1 MPMCYGFSPPWL
13 VGTMEVLGVLRPAA
27 FWASFLASW
36 VQSLGRLGGR
46 GWVASAEVQSTV
58 CVVAS
63 SSTLCPQHVAT
74 VPCWTQVSVFPRAEP
89 PSCSCCSFCAVAW
102 KCSLGSELEGP
113 RAPSLVSAFWQSVVL
128 PIVWLVERAAEYT
141 LSAFLT
147 VFDRSIVV

>member
-13 VGTMEVLGVLRPAA
+13 VGTMEVLGVLRSAA

-58 CVVAS
+58 CVVES
-63 SSTLCPQHVAT
+63 SSTLCPQHVAA

-89 PSCSCCSFCAVAW
+89 PSCSCCSFCAVPWNAPWAVNWRVLGLPPLFLLSDSRSCCPLSGLW
-102 KCSLGSELEGP
+102 KELLNILCP
-113 RAPSLVSAFWQSVVL
+113 
-128 PIVWLVERAAEYT
+128 
-141 LSAFLT
+141 LSWRFLIG
-147 VFDRSIVV
+147 V